1 LGDTSS
7 PDSEA
12 ESDEERRHVPCTHI
26 HTDAHA
32 PNTYGIM
39 ATVNSFAK
47 GCGLHISQMG
57 HFISGCTYKLLLI
70 AFFHP
75 VLVEQPATHEIR
87 LTRPKQ
93 ISRKE
98 REYMLVVSD
107 KAASLT
113 SAGSYVGA
121 STKCPFYCGR
131 QLRLWQA
138 AT

>member
-1 LGDTSS
+1 
-7 PDSEA
+7 
-12 ESDEERRHVPCTHI
+12 
-26 HTDAHA
+26 
-32 PNTYGIM
+32 M

-121 STKCPFYCGR
+121 STKWPFDCGR
-131 QLRLWQA
+131 QLRRCQHQMPFLLWQA
-138 AT
+138 ATIVAGSYVGASTKCPFDCGRQL

>member
-1 LGDTSS
+1 
-7 PDSEA
+7 
-12 ESDEERRHVPCTHI
+12 
-26 HTDAHA
+26 
-32 PNTYGIM
+32 M